1 MCVNLR
7 SAMTF
12 SPRRAILI
20 AGRGEYK
27 SCSDGDRRHARLL
40 RRQPLPRPQ
49 PAREYKDVQT
59 KFGIGQPVPR
69 LEDPRFITGRGRFVD
84 DIVLPHL
91 CHGVLV
97 MSPHAHARIK
107 TVDTTK
113 AKAAP
118 GVLAVLTAADVE
130 ADKLGS
136 LVPLM
141 PEDMGGPKGF
151 RTLRAI
157 LSGGRVRAVGDRV
170 AFVVAETLTQARD
183 AAELVEVEYE
193 PLPAVVAVEDALK
206 PGAPAVWDEAPD
218 NVSVNLMMG
227 DKGTTDAAF
236 AKARHVVSV
245 KLVNNRVCANS
256 IEPRAAIGQY
266 HPDSESFTL
275 YSTTQNPHGTRSH
288 LARDVFKVP
297 EVKLRVISPDV
308 GGGFGMK
315 GAVYPEEALVLWASR
330 RLGGRPV
337 KWVATRAEAFLA
349 DSHGRDQVV
358 TGELALDEHGKILG
372 LRVNAL
378 HDMGSHVFGAAMVV
392 PLFALRLAPGVYQI
406 PAVHVLGRAVLTNTI
421 PLAPYRGAGRP
432 EATFLIE
439 QLLDR
444 AARVLGVDPVEIRR
458 RNYIPASAMP
468 HKLGTGITYD
478 SGDFVHVMDEC
489 LHLAD
494 WNGFAKRAAESKKN
508 GKLRGRGIGYF
519 LEEAAVFNERMV
531 LRFDPSGMLTILAG
545 THSHGQ
551 GHQTVYAQMVSEWL
565 GVPFENVRFV
575 QGDTDAV
582 PIGRGTYGSRS
593 MHVGGNALK
602 RAADAIIEKAKPM
615 AAMMLEAAAGDIE
628 FKDGAFRI
636 VGTDRALPLT
646 AVAQA
651 FYRPAMLPPQFDVG
665 LEASGTFAAE
675 PPNYPNGCHV
685 CEVEI
690 DPETGLVTLA
700 RYAAVDDVGR
710 VMNRLLCEGQIH
722 GGVAQGVGQ
731 ALMERIVFDEV
742 GQLVTGS
749 FQDYAMPR
757 ADDFPEL
764 VSELTEVPAK
774 TNPLGV
780 KGAGEA
786 GATGA
791 PPAVI
796 GAVLD
801 ALRPLGIE
809 QIDMPATPDRVWAL
823 IKAHEA
829 KVA

>member
-1 MCVNLR
+1 M
-7 SAMTF
+7 
-12 SPRRAILI
+12 
-20 AGRGEYK
+20 
-27 SCSDGDRRHARLL
+27 
-40 RRQPLPRPQ
+40 QQ
-49 PAREYKDVQT
+49 

-69 LEDPRFITGRGRFVD
+69 VEDPRFITGRGRYVD
-84 DIVLPHL
+84 DVELPRQ

-107 TVDTTK
+107 RIDTAK

-118 GVLAVLTAADVE
+118 GVLAVLTGADVL
-130 ADKLGS
+130 ADQLGG
-136 LVPLM
+136 LAPPM

-157 LSGGRVRAVGDRV
+157 LVTDKVRAVGDRV
-170 AFVVAETLTQARD
+170 AFVVAETLSQARD
-183 AAELVEVEYE
+183 AAELIEVEYE
-193 PLPAVVAVEDALK
+193 PLPAVTEVEDAVK
-206 PGAPAVWDEAPD
+206 PGAPVLWDGAPN
-218 NVSVNLMMG
+218 NVSFTLMMG
-227 DKGTTDAAF
+227 NKDATEAAF
-236 AKARHVVSV
+236 AAAKHVVTL
-245 KLVNNRVCANS
+245 KLRNNRITANS

-266 HPDSESFTL
+266 HPDSESYTL
-275 YSTTQNPHGTRSH
+275 YSTSQNPHGTRSAVAGQV
-288 LARDVFKVP
+288 LKIS
-297 EVKLRVISPDV
+297 ETKLRVLSPDV

-315 GAVYPEEALVLWASR
+315 HGGYPEDALVVWASR
-330 RLGGRPV
+330 RVGGRPV
-337 KWVATRAEAFLA
+337 KWVSTRVEALLG
-349 DSHGRDQVV
+349 DSQGRDQVV
-358 TGELALDEHGKILG
+358 TGELALDEAGKILA

-378 HDMGSHVFGAAMVV
+378 HNMGSHVFGAAMVV
-392 PLFALRLAPGVYQI
+392 PLFAMRLAPGVYQI
-406 PAVHVLGRAVLTNTI
+406 PAVHVVGRAVLTNTI

-432 EATFLIE
+432 EATYLIE

-444 AARVLGVDPVEIRR
+444 AARVVGIDPVEIRR
-458 RNYIPASAMP
+458 RNFIPAAAMP

-489 LHLAD
+489 LTLAD
-494 WNGFAKRAAESKKN
+494 WNGFAKRAAESKKH

-565 GVPFENVRFV
+565 GVPFDNIRFV

-593 MHVGGNALK
+593 MHVGGNALR

-628 FKDGAFRI
+628 FADGAFRI

-690 DPETGLVTLA
+690 DAETGLVTLD

-731 ALMERIVFDEV
+731 ALMERVVFDDA

-757 ADDFPEL
+757 ADDLPEFS
-764 VSELTEVPAK
+764 SELTEVPAT

-801 ALRPLGIE
+801 ALKPLGIE
-809 QIDMPATPDRVWAL
+809 HLDMPATPDRVWAA
-823 IKAHEA
+823 IKAHET
-829 KVA
+829 KVAAE

>member
-1 MCVNLR
+1 VN
-7 SAMTF
+7 
-12 SPRRAILI
+12 
-20 AGRGEYK
+20 
-27 SCSDGDRRHARLL
+27 
-40 RRQPLPRPQ
+40 
-49 PAREYKDVQT
+49 

-69 LEDPRFITGRGRFVD
+69 VEDPRFITGRGRYVD
-84 DIVLPHL
+84 DIDLPHQ
-91 CHGVLV
+91 CYGVVV

-107 TVDTTK
+107 RVDTAK
-113 AKAAP
+113 AKAAD
-118 GVLAVLTAADVE
+118 GVLAVLTGADVI

-136 LVPLM
+136 LAPPM

-151 RTLRAI
+151 RSLRAI
-157 LSGGRVRAVGDRV
+157 LAADKVRAVGDRV
-170 AFVVAETLTQARD
+170 AFVVAETEVAARN
-183 AAELVEVEYE
+183 AAEVLEIDYE
-193 PLPAVVAVEDALK
+193 PLPAVITVEDAVK
-206 PGAPAVWDEAPD
+206 PGAPAVWDEAPN
-218 NVSVNLMMG
+218 NVSFTLMMG
-227 DKGTTDAAF
+227 NKDATEAAF
-236 AKARHVVSV
+236 ASAKHVVTL
-245 KLVNNRVCANS
+245 KLNNTRITANS

-266 HPDSESFTL
+266 HPDGDNYTL
-275 YSTTQNPHGTRSH
+275 YSTSQNPHGTRSSVAGQV
-288 LARDVFKVP
+288 LKIP
-297 EVKLRVISPDV
+297 ETKLRVISPDV

-315 GAVYPEEALVLWASR
+315 HGGYPEDALVVWASR
-330 RLGGRPV
+330 HVGGRPV
-337 KWVATRAEAFLA
+337 KWVSTRSEALLG
-349 DSHGRDQVV
+349 DSQGRDQVV
-358 TGELALDEHGKILG
+358 TGELALDERGKVLG

-378 HDMGSHVFGAAMVV
+378 HAMGSHVFGASMVV
-392 PLFALRLAPGVYQI
+392 PLFAMRLAPGVYQI
-406 PAVHVLGRAVLTNTI
+406 PAVHCIGKAVFTNTI

-432 EATFLIE
+432 EATYLIE

-444 AARVLGVDPVEIRR
+444 AANVIGIDPIEIRR
-458 RNYIPASAMP
+458 RNFIPSSAMP
-468 HKLGTGITYD
+468 HKIQTGITYD

-489 LHLAD
+489 LKVAD
-494 WNGFAKRAAESKKN
+494 WNGFAKRSAESKKN

-519 LEEAAVFNERMV
+519 LEEAAVFNDRMV

-551 GHQTVYAQMVSEWL
+551 GHQTVYAQMVTEWL

-582 PIGRGTYGSRS
+582 PIGRGSYGSRS

-602 RAADAIIEKAKPM
+602 KAADNIIEKAKPM
-615 AAMMLEAAAGDIE
+615 AAMMMEAASGDIE
-628 FKDGAFRI
+628 FKDGLFRI
-636 VGTDRALPLT
+636 VGTDRAMKLT
-646 AVAQA
+646 DVAKA

-675 PPNYPNGCHV
+675 PPNYPNGCHI
-685 CEVEI
+685 CEVEV
-690 DPETGLVTLA
+690 DPETGFVTLA

-710 VMNRLLCEGQIH
+710 IMNHLLCEGQIH

-731 ALMERIVFDEV
+731 ALMEAIVFDAE

-757 ADDFPEL
+757 AEDFPDL

-796 GAVLD
+796 GAILD
-801 ALRPLGIE
+801 ALKPLGIDH
-809 QIDMPATPDRVWAL
+809 IDMPATPSRVWAA
-823 IKAHEA
+823 IQARATKAAAE
-829 KVA
+829 